1 MAMDTK
7 ERSEVTANNRAAR
20 GEEEL
25 RLWCMKGTRDQLK
38 KLMEW
43 TEDSQQASVMTLA
56 IRYIHSLGPEAAQ
69 EALMPRHDL
78 KIEES
83 WRKRFDSETR
93 RELLREPGDEVL
105 APQG

>member
-7 ERSEVTANNRAAR
+7 ERSEVTAKNRAAR

-38 KLMEW
+38 ELMEW

-56 IRYIHSLGPEAAQ
+56 LRYVHSLGPEAAR
-69 EALMPRHDL
+69 EALLPRHDL
-78 KIEES
+78 HIKES
-83 WRKRFDSETR
+83 WRRRFENETR
-93 RELLREPGDEVL
+93 RELLKEPGDEII
-105 APQG
+105 APG